1 MKILA
6 YTSPAR
12 GHLYPIMPVLDE
24 LASRGHEIAVRTLAS
39 HVPMLV
45 DQGFAAGPIAPEIEA
60 IEHDDY
66 LAKSPIGG
74 LRRVAATIANRAHH
88 DARDLRAAIE
98 SERPGALLIDCMAW
112 GATAVAETWVGC
124 RSRSHSPQWG
134 RRRWGRA

>member
-1 MKILA
+1 MKILT

-66 LAKSPIGG
+66 QGGNPLAAQRRAVRTFCERG
-74 LRRVAATIANRAHH
+74 LH
-88 DARDLRAAIE
+88 
-98 SERPGALLIDCMAW
+98 G
-112 GATAVAETWVGC
+112 
-124 RSRSHSPQWG
+124 
-134 RRRWGRA
+134 